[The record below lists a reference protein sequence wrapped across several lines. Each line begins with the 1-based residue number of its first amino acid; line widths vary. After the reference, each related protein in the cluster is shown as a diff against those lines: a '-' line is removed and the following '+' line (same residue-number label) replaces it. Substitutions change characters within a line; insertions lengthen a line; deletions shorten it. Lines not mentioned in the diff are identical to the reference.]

1 MSTVPAPGAALT
13 RGPVAPRK
21 TVSSLAGGREYVGKN
36 LTSFQHLVGCS
47 VLLAGS
53 GVSPRLVAFD
63 WHLEGWAGQLKQG
76 AMLMELSRMSLS
88 DRYPDQNWVLGI
100 SGN

>member
-1 MSTVPAPGAALT
+1 MIGRVLPIIMSTGPAPGAALT

-21 TVSSLAGGREYVGKN
+21 AVWAGEEDGNMWGRTYP
-36 LTSFQHLVGCS
+36 TQHLVGCF

-63 WHLEGWAGQLKQG
+63 WHLEGWQG
-76 AMLMELSRMSLS
+76 S
-88 DRYPDQNWVLGI
+88 
-100 SGN
+100 